1 MGDDTTIFNID
12 TSNVTID
19 TDTLYAAP
27 STITIT
33 SPEEEIFASYP
44 DFESRNVKNA
54 LGADIIQVLKA
65 KIDE

>member
-1 MGDDTTIFNID
+1 MGDDTTIY
-12 TSNVTID
+12 TID
-19 TDTLYAAP
+19 TTVVDDTFLTSAP

-44 DFESRNVKNA
+44 DFESHSVKNA

>member
-12 TSNVTID
+12 TSAIHDVD
-19 TDTLYAAP
+19 TFLPSAP

-44 DFESRNVKNA
+44 DFESRSVKNA

>member
-12 TSNVTID
+12 TDSITMSD
-19 TDTLYAAP
+19 TFLTSSP

-44 DFESRNVKNA
+44 DFESHSVKNA